1 MQAVLYDLRFA
12 LRQLRRSSGFATIV
26 IATIALGI
34 AATTTI
40 FSLVD
45 AVLLRPLPFPEADKL
60 ISLQTLERVDSP
72 DNSRGAGV
80 VPNDTSYPNFYDWR
94 SLNKSFSS
102 MAAYQTGGLVFAAR
116 SGVSA
121 QRING
126 AEASAGFFATLGVL
140 PQLGRDFQPADEQAG
155 TRTVVLSYDFWRTN
169 FSADPSIVGR
179 TILLNDAQC
188 TVIGVMPAGFSFPVS
203 NNPAALWLNTGRDAE
218 GSNPSMQQ
226 RGYNQLSIVGRLRP
240 GITASQA
247 KADMDTIA
255 QQLAARYPDNNAKET
270 SVSVVPQLQDLVGNV
285 QTPLRILFS
294 AVACL
299 LLIVCAN
306 VAGLLLTRTSLRRN
320 EFAIRS
326 AIGASRV
333 TILRQLM
340 MESLTLAL
348 AGGFIGLAITSVVLR
363 FLPAFLPANLPRASE
378 ISANSEV
385 FLFAIG
391 VSLLTGTLFGVL
403 PAWQASRQDPAQSL
417 GDVARGGFAGR
428 RHFRLQSVLVVTQT
442 AVGLVLLIAAGLL
455 IRSFDRTLRIDPG
468 FDPDQM
474 LSFRIS
480 IPTRHM
486 SLEKQGQF
494 IHELLARLQ
503 SLQGVK
509 AATAAFPLPL
519 TQGDINISFTIA
531 GRPTPAGEEPSARV
545 SLVELNYFQALR
557 IPLKQGRFFLESENN
572 ANGRPVVIVNEAFA
586 RRFFPGANP
595 IGQHMTSGLGIGDTP
610 PAREIVG
617 VVGNVKR
624 ASPTEADRPEYYI
637 PFEQAPVATP
647 NIALR
652 ISGDPSR
659 YYNLVRA
666 EVARMDRTLPVYRFQ
681 SYREDLARTTAQQ
694 RFQTT
699 LLTAFAFI
707 ALALTGLGLYAAL
720 SYMVALRTPE
730 LGLRMALGAPRA
742 SILSLMLS
750 RGLTMVSLGLGAGL
764 FTATALTKTMAGLLY
779 GVKPL
784 DPLTFLGMSLLLI
797 AVSSMASLI
806 PALRAATVDPART
819 LRNS

>member
-1 MQAVLYDLRFA
+1 MQAILYDLRFA
-12 LRQLRRSSGFATIV
+12 LRQLRRSSGFAAIV
-26 IATIALGI
+26 IATLTLGI
-34 AATTTI
+34 AATTI
-40 FSLVD
+40 LFSLVD
-45 AVLLRPLPFPEADKL
+45 AVLLRPLPFPDADKL
-60 ISLQTLERVDSP
+60 VSLQTLERVDAP

-94 SLNKSFSS
+94 SLNKSFIS
-102 MAAYQTGGLVFAAR
+102 MAAYQTGGVVFAAQT
-116 SGVSA
+116 GAAA

-126 AEASAGFFATLGVL
+126 AEVSAGFFATLGVL
-140 PQLGRDFQPADEQAG
+140 PELGRDFQHADEQAG
-155 TRTVVLSYDFWRTN
+155 TRTVVLSHDFWRTN
-169 FSADPSIVGR
+169 FAGDPSIIGR
-179 TILLNDAQC
+179 TIVLNDTLH
-188 TVIGVMPAGFSFPVS
+188 TVVGVMPAGFSFPVS
-203 NNPAALWLNTGRDAE
+203 NSPAALWLNTGRDAE
-218 GSNPSMQQ
+218 GSNPSMRQ
-226 RGYNQLSIVGRLRP
+226 RGYNQLSVIARLRP
-240 GITASQA
+240 GLTLTQA
-247 KADMDTIA
+247 KADMDAIA
-255 QQLAARYPDNNAKET
+255 QQLSARYPDENAKET
-270 SVSVVPQLQDLVGNV
+270 AVGAVPLLEDLVGSV
-285 QTPLRILFS
+285 QRPLHILFA

-306 VAGLLLTRTSLRRN
+306 VAGLLLTRTSLRRS

-326 AIGASRV
+326 AIGASRSQ
-333 TILRQLM
+333 ILRQLM
-340 MESLTLAL
+340 IESLLLAL
-348 AGGFIGLAITSVVLR
+348 AGGFASLAISIVTLR
-363 FLPAFLPANLPRASE
+363 FLPSILPSNLPRAAE
-378 ISANSEV
+378 ISANPDV

-391 VSLLTGTLFGVL
+391 VSLLTGLLFGVL

-428 RHFRLQSVLVVTQT
+428 RHFRLQGVLVVAQT
-442 AVGLVLLIAAGLL
+442 ALGLILLVAAGLL

-468 FDPDQM
+468 FDPDHM

-494 IHELLARLQ
+494 IHELLVRLQ

-531 GRPTPAGEEPSARV
+531 GRSTPTGQEPSARV
-545 SLVELNYFQALR
+545 SLVEQNYFESLR
-557 IPLKQGRFFLESENN
+557 IPLRQGRFFLDSENN

-586 RRFFPGANP
+586 RRFFPGVNP

-624 ASPTEADRPEYYI
+624 ASLTEADRPEYYI

-652 ISGDPSR
+652 VAGDPSR
-659 YYNLVRA
+659 YFNFVRS
-666 EVARMDRTLPVYRFQ
+666 EVAQMDRSLPVYRFQ
-681 SYREDLARTTAQQ
+681 SYRDDLARTTAQQ
-694 RFQTT
+694 RFQTA
-699 LLTAFAFI
+699 LLAAFAAI
-707 ALALTGLGLYAAL
+707 ALTLTGLGLYAAL

-730 LGLRMALGAPRA
+730 LGLRLALGAPR
-742 SILSLMLS
+742 SSVLNLMLS
-750 RGLTMVSLGLGAGL
+750 RGLTLAALGIGFGFLAAAAI
-764 FTATALTKTMAGLLY
+764 TRIMAGLLY

-784 DPLTFLGMSLLLI
+784 DPLTFIGMSLLLI
-797 AVSSMASLI
+797 AVSAAASLV

-819 LRNS
+819 LRKS